1 MISARLRDTTRNS
14 AAGMRLLALAMYV
27 AGLLLH
33 VGAAQAAAPRDHNL
47 QPLPPAM
54 EERFEAPIGHRQPTT
69 EGLPQGVLGNEGA
82 VTQNQ
87 RNLDKQLNIC
97 RGC

>member
-1 MISARLRDTTRNS
+1 MISARLRDATQNS
-14 AAGMRLLALAMYV
+14 AAAVRALALAMYV

-33 VGAAQAAAPRDHNL
+33 VGATQAAQARDHNL
-47 QPLPPAM
+47 QPLPPAT

-69 EGLPQGVLGNEGA
+69 EDLPQNVLRDEGT

-97 RGC
+97 RDC